1 LYIHNGKKKKKI
13 EGKDAYYV
21 VVLLVQMLGK
31 DKKRLIIKNGKKRT
45 YKTFWKIYYY
55 DVKVSV

>member
-1 LYIHNGKKKKKI
+1 MERREKKI

-31 DKKRLIIKNGKKRT
+31 DKKRLIIKNGKK
-45 YKTFWKIYYY
+45 KN
-55 DVKVSV
+55 V

>member
-1 LYIHNGKKKKKI
+1 MERREKKI